1 MQVDLDQRIPPAL
14 YRAVAE
20 LLVWVYRLEQGGLQ
34 AAITPAAEK
43 SVASATKASDM
54 P

>member
-34 AAITPAAEK
+34 VAITPVGE
-43 SVASATKASDM
+43 
-54 P
+54 